1 MPTLTSQS
9 DALFDFEVV
18 NDTKA
23 DVTIHILRANGM
35 RAGSVALPAGQ
46 TTPLGLE
53 AGSIYRYAVEKN
65 SRTMELSVSIWRN
78 ATCHVSAIF
87 EMSPRQCGCTQ
98 YIQLAAG
105 VKITATECVHH
116 NAQVR
121 NATDPCHDP
130 RWAGYG

>member
-1 MPTLTSQS
+1 MTKHPAPTRYLMPTLTSQS

-23 DVTIHILRANGM
+23 DVTIHILRVNGM

-65 SRTMELSVSIWRN
+65 SRTMELS
-78 ATCHVSAIF
+78 
-87 EMSPRQCGCTQ
+87 
-98 YIQLAAG
+98 
-105 VKITATECVHH
+105 
-116 NAQVR
+116 
-121 NATDPCHDP
+121 
-130 RWAGYG
+130 